1 MTINHFAKH
10 IGLSRAEN
18 LYQIKNGNNGISQK
32 LAHRIVEAFPAI
44 SIGWLLSGEGAM
56 LCEDNESRAIPC
68 FCDLEKFLSYCR
80 GEHPTPDDVV
90 CFPLAADADVVV
102 VVDNGACVAE
112 FCNADD
118 VTEVKN
124 SLFLKKIEVDEIIP
138 SSYYMILFANFIYL
152 RKVMAV
158 TITDD
163 GQSASLDCES
173 KFGYRINLDAIKN
186 DVNAVGVSSNVSIAF
201 SDLVAIYKVVG
212 VYSPM
217 I

>member
-1 MTINHFAKH
+1 
-10 IGLSRAEN
+10 
-18 LYQIKNGNNGISQK
+18 
-32 LAHRIVEAFPAI
+32 
-44 SIGWLLSGEGAM
+44 
-56 LCEDNESRAIPC
+56 
-68 FCDLEKFLSYCR
+68 
-80 GEHPTPDDVV
+80 
-90 CFPLAADADVVV
+90 
-102 VVDNGACVAE
+102 
-112 FCNADD
+112 
-118 VTEVKN
+118 
-124 SLFLKKIEVDEIIP
+124 
-138 SSYYMILFANFIYL
+138 
-152 RKVMAV
+152 MAV